1 MCQGRHGRKVMA
13 VGAAQLNPDAKSSR
27 NGGLPGSPCHASE
40 SKVSQK
46 IGPSNDMRGY
56 WPHRGVFTAC
66 KGRAC
71 EHSAQLRETPA
82 NLPAMEPHSQTS
94 STDNQVLHY
103 TLHTEAPSDHPCAR
117 GHHGRKVMAAGAAM
131 LNPAAKSSRETGVSQ
146 WFRVQG
152 LGFRV

>member
-1 MCQGRHGRKVMA
+1 MCQGASRAKSHGCWGSTAEPRRKVFSQWGTPWFS
-13 VGAAQLNPDAKSSR
+13 V
-27 NGGLPGSPCHASE
+27 PCIGVETLAE
-40 SKVSQK
+40 

-146 WFRVQG
+146 
-152 LGFRV
+152 